1 MPGSAMM
8 SSPPKTDLKS
18 AAKISQVNKMEFVI
32 NHTRR
37 QIRKL
42 TNVSELDTEAFVT
55 ENGWHAD
62 DDAEIAVVYDDNN
75 GVFERMV
82 SLVENE
88 NYDIADEYRDM
99 FVFNEKMISD
109 AYDAQPVDEEP
120 YDKFMGWDN
129 PGASFD
135 W

>member
-1 MPGSAMM
+1 
-8 SSPPKTDLKS
+8 
-18 AAKISQVNKMEFVI
+18 MEFVI

-37 QIRKL
+37 QIRKI
-42 TNVSELDTEAFVT
+42 TNVSELDTETFVI

-62 DDAEIAVVYDDNN
+62 DDAEIAVVHDDNN

-88 NYDIADEYRDM
+88 NYDIADEYRDL

-109 AYDAQPVDEEP
+109 AYDAQQVDEES
-120 YDKFMGWDN
+120 YDEFMGWDN